1 MKNYILIVT
10 LFVLSCNKNIHKPFD
25 VFEENENDIVLKNNI
40 KEIKEI
46 EIGLDTAGISLW
58 KRTSSIKQYN
68 KDGNL
73 IMSIAP
79 IYISN
84 PWPEPKP
91 GGMKIEEMEY
101 YLTKS
106 QTNIPSGKV
115 DTTLY
120 NYDNQQNLISIKNEF
135 LTTFKYDSFNN
146 QIERCISSNL
156 SETSCYYSKYKY
168 DEKGQIIF
176 KIDSIGMISNAIGHK
191 NQRPKKVFYKYDDFG
206 RIITNGEYI
215 RKFDSKGRLKEVEDL
230 LRGDKYFF
238 EYDNEGKRVSETY
251 VKLTSSIFD
260 EKRNISIPIETKTF
274 RTFFYYNEKGLLREK
289 KQVDE
294 NNKLVALT
302 NFEYLFY

>member
-10 LFVLSCNKNIHKPFD
+10 LFVLSCNKNNHKPFD
-25 VFEENENDIVLKNNI
+25 VFEENQKNTVLKNNI
-40 KEIKEI
+40 REIKEI
-46 EIGLDTAGISLW
+46 EIGIDTAGVSLW
-58 KRTSSIKQYN
+58 KRIVSINQYN

-73 IMSIAP
+73 IMTINP
-79 IYISN
+79 NYLTN
-84 PWPEPKP
+84 PWPNVGPE
-91 GGMKIEEMEY
+91 GIKIDEIEY
-101 YLTKS
+101 FSKMS
-106 QTNIPSGKV
+106 QTNIPNGII
-115 DTTLY
+115 DTTFY
-120 NYDNQQNLISIKNEF
+120 NYDDKQNLISIKNKF
-135 LTTFKYDSFNN
+135 FTTFKYDSFNN
-146 QIERCISSNL
+146 QIEQCVSSNF

-176 KIDSIGMISNAIGHK
+176 KIDSVGMISNTIGHK
-191 NQRPKKVFYKYDDFG
+191 DQNPKKVFYRYDDFG
-206 RIITNGEYI
+206 RIIANGEYI